1 MKSST
6 DRFFKILTESNLLTE
21 AQVQEVLTVQKTEG
35 GKLGQ
40 ILVEKK
46 FLNENAVICAL
57 SDHLSIPPLDLG
69 KVQIEPSVIAM
80 VPKDVA
86 YFYQL
91 IPVSHCANSLTVAMT
106 DPLNVFAMDD
116 LKILLG
122 IKINPVVCTA
132 KSLSESLNRYYS
144 NTAMSEMVFGD
155 SDITKVEDQP
165 TDKEVDVDNLVQEAE
180 GAPVVKAVN
189 FLISNAVKDKA
200 SDIHLEPYQDVVRLR
215 YRVDG
220 ALFTKAT
227 FPKKLQMAMTSR
239 IKIMSNMDITE
250 KRLPQDGRFRVKTAG
265 RNIDFRVST
274 LPTAYGEKVV
284 MRILDKTSVK
294 LDIHTLGFHPQGLG
308 VLEKCLK
315 MPYGMILVTGPT
327 GSGKTTTLYA
337 ALSEI
342 NKPTTNIIT
351 VEDPIEY
358 QLHEIN
364 QVQVKADIGFTFAN
378 ALRSILRQDPNVV
391 MIGEIRDQETVDIAI
406 RAALTGHL
414 VLSTL
419 HTNDAAGAIS
429 RLLDMGVEPFLMSSA
444 LLMIAAQRLVRR
456 ICSSCKHVVQATDEI
471 LDNAQMPHQP
481 GEEIKIYKG
490 RGCKRCMFG
499 GYAGRYPLIEVLQI
513 DDDIR
518 SLMVK
523 KGTAREVKKFAIQRG
538 MKTLRMVGLDAVLEG
553 HTTLEEVVRETAA
566 D

>member
-1 MKSST
+1 MKSIT
-6 DRFFKILTESNLLTE
+6 ERFFGVLTERQLLTPE
-21 AQVQEVLTVQKTEG
+21 QVAQVLDIQKKEG
-35 GKLGQ
+35 GKLSQ
-40 ILVEKK
+40 ILVEKR
-46 FLNENAVICAL
+46 FLAEKDLVCAL
-57 SDHLSIPPLDLG
+57 SDHLSIPFIDLF
-69 KVQIEPSVIAM
+69 KVQIDPSVIAL

-91 IPVSHCANSLTVAMT
+91 IPVSSFANSLTVAMT
-106 DPLNVFAMDD
+106 DPLNVFALDD

-122 IKINPVVCTA
+122 LKINPVVCTA
-132 KSLSESLNRYYS
+132 KSLGEALNRYYS
-144 NTAMSEMVFGD
+144 GTALSEMVFGD
-155 SDITKVEDQP
+155 VDITKVEEAG

-200 SDIHLEPYQDVVRLR
+200 SDIHLEPYQDIVRLR

-220 ALFTKAT
+220 SLFTKAT
-227 FPKKLQMAMTSR
+227 FPKKLQLAMTSR

-250 KRLPQDGRFRVKTAG
+250 KRLPQDGRFRVKTSG
-265 RNIDFRVST
+265 KNIDFRVST
-274 LPTAYGEKVV
+274 LPTSFGEKVV
-284 MRILDKTSVK
+284 MRILDKTAVK
-294 LDIHTLGFHPQGLG
+294 LDIHTLGFHPHGLS

-315 MPYGMILVTGPT
+315 APYGMILVTGPT

-358 QLHEIN
+358 QLNEIN
-364 QVQVKADIGFTFAN
+364 QVQVKTDIGLTFAN
-378 ALRSILRQDPNVV
+378 SLRSILRQDPNII

-419 HTNDAAGAIS
+419 HTNDAAGAIT
-429 RLLDMGVEPFLMSSA
+429 RLIDMNVEPFLMASA

-456 ICSSCKHVVQATDEI
+456 ICTSCKHVVPVTDEI
-471 LDNAQMPHQP
+471 LDNAQMARRK

-490 RGCKRCMFG
+490 RGCKRCLFS
-499 GYAGRYPLIEVLQI
+499 GYQGRHPLFEVIEI

-518 SLMVK
+518 SMVVRK
-523 KGTAREVKKFAIQRG
+523 ATAREIKKFAIQRG
-538 MKTLRMVGLDAVLEG
+538 MRTLRMVGLEAIREG
-553 HTTLEEVVRETAA
+553 HTTLEEVLRETAP